1 MHQEFSETRDLANI
15 SFFKTPKDAGKYE
28 IRQSDKF
35 IIVSREGIVVEKVE
49 LYLPARIIAVHVDDY
64 KICVVLRK
72 AEEKKWQTVKGPV
85 ALTNSKQTN
94 YEDSTEET
102 KKKGLWEFLE
112 EVYFNGD
119 EETKKAMIDS
129 FRESQGQVLNTNWKT
144 ANKK

>member
-1 MHQEFSETRDLANI
+1 MHQEFSETKDLVNI
-15 SFFKTPKDAGKYE
+15 SFFKKPKDAGKYE
-28 IRQSDKF
+28 IRQSDKT
-35 IIVSREGIVVEKVE
+35 IIISREGAVVEKVE

-72 AEEKKWQTVKGPV
+72 AEEKKWHTVKGPV
-85 ALTNSKQTN
+85 AVKNPQQTN
-94 YEDSTEET
+94 YDDSTEET

-119 EETKKAMIDS
+119 EETKKAMINS

-144 ANKK
+144 IDKK